1 MLREFT
7 HLEPAADQLFRRW
20 LGDEYFD
27 LYLWYDS
34 THKLM
39 GWQLCYGK
47 PNAERAITWR
57 AGHLQ
62 MQHEAIDDGE
72 SSPGRLKKSPV
83 LHPDGPVD
91 CREVAA
97 RFGSAIVGIEDA
109 DVRMVQRQLMNC

>member
-7 HLEPAADQLFRRW
+7 HLEPAVDQMFRRW

-34 THKLM
+34 MHALK

-47 PNAERAITWR
+47 PDSERAITWR
-57 AGHLQ
+57 DGHLGLL
-62 MQHEAIDDGE
+62 HEVIDDGE

-83 LHPDGPVD
+83 LRLDGPLD
-91 CREVAA
+91 CR
-97 RFGSAIVGIEDA
+97 AIALHFADAISGIDDE
-109 DVRMVQRQLMNC
+109 DVRKVLAQLLAA